1 MLILC
6 QTDGDL
12 WSVWPMIPAVPVF
25 DEICELG
32 FKMGTGPIHEHHVK
46 PDIMVFFEDLQD
58 MSEDDL
64 SVFPYFFQAAVEG
77 IISEDGEM
85 EVFQK

>member
-12 WSVWPMIPAVPVF
+12 WPVWSMIAAVPVF
-25 DEICELG
+25 DEFCGLG
-32 FKMGTGPIHEHHVK
+32 LKVGAGPVHEDHVK
-46 PDIMVFFEDLQD
+46 PDIMVFFEDLLD

-64 SVFPYFFQAAVEG
+64 SVFSYFF
-77 IISEDGEM
+77 
-85 EVFQK
+85 